1 MTWTRSNESRN
12 ASSRTRWKGGDEKD
26 RHHFGSGMP
35 RLWVRLMGAVGVEL
49 FLAFFPEE
57 FSWKFRFVGG
67 RLRYEWAMKVHCKS
81 FGSSGRC
88 VADGG
93 S

>member
-1 MTWTRSNESRN
+1 
-12 ASSRTRWKGGDEKD
+12 
-26 RHHFGSGMP
+26 
-35 RLWVRLMGAVGVEL
+35 MGAVGVEL